1 MTSPAAVR
9 RPVVR
14 TSVASRVPA
23 PLVLQV
29 ARGRTRFPSRPICGT
44 RFLIGSAEECD
55 LQLGGLDIPELHSLL
70 VRENDRLRLEC
81 LVPTPPVFVNGRQ
94 VSEAVLH
101 VGDVI
106 DIGPLRF
113 ILRDDEG
120 PHGDGR
126 SAAHPESQR
135 RSKLAA
141 RTDESSTRSRLD
153 GALVDEERNADGIAD
168 PSALTASELVDRI
181 EDELDLVDEFDAGR
195 RRGAAALIAAAFAH
209 GTAARDA
216 EEAGPERT
224 LIAEME
230 RLACELDR
238 RNERLASRTGPYAQA
253 AVVLLEAQ
261 EQLERRLDEVSAH
274 LETLEERAPSRR
286 ASA

>member
-9 RPVVR
+9 RPYVR
-14 TSVASRVPA
+14 PSAPSRAPS

-29 ARGRTRFPSRPICGT
+29 ARGRTRFPSRPISGA
-44 RFLIGSAEECD
+44 RFLIGAAEECD

-94 VSEAVLH
+94 VSEALLH

-113 ILRDDEG
+113 ILRDDDG

-126 SAAHPESQR
+126 SASNPEPTR
-135 RSKLAA
+135 RTTLAPRTEGA
-141 RTDESSTRSRLD
+141 TSRRDGATDEFENENPGDL
-153 GALVDEERNADGIAD
+153 
-168 PSALTASELVDRI
+168 SAAALVDRI
-181 EDELDLVDEFDAGR
+181 ERELDLVDEFESGR
-195 RRGAAALIAAAFAH
+195 RRGLAALLAAARAH
-209 GTAARDA
+209 GTTDRDA
-216 EEAGPERT
+216 EDAETERT
-224 LIAEME
+224 LLAEVE
-230 RLACELDR
+230 RLTVELDC
-238 RNERLASRTGPYAQA
+238 RNERLAARTDHYSQA
-253 AVVLLEAQ
+253 STALLEAQ
-261 EQLERRLDEVSAH
+261 VQLERRLEEVSAH
-274 LETLEERAPSRR
+274 LETLEDRTATRR